1 MPLHPFPQPLTALRY
16 SRAMQVPL
24 FEPYRWGRTEDW
36 TVARAFVM
44 ADRGVGMRGRSAA
57 APRLSRSNVKRCIKH
72 LSTTLPCATNPPLR
86 SSRRSRRRAE
96 WPGWRDS
103 RALPPP
109 LTPFALVPLPSS
121 SPSPPR
127 APPPPPT
134 LTVLTLTPP
143 TPTAPT
149 PPVAL
154 DRLGRPRRY
163 SHLK

>member
-72 LSTTLPCATNPPLR
+72 LSTMEPTVASTTHPMTSVAISAMRRLRVKKSSTRNASVNESATDVHAVDLACAIVATVRNCFDTMKG
-86 SSRRSRRRAE
+86 A
-96 WPGWRDS
+96 PGQ
-103 RALPPP
+103 
-109 LTPFALVPLPSS
+109 
-121 SPSPPR
+121 
-127 APPPPPT
+127 
-134 LTVLTLTPP
+134 
-143 TPTAPT
+143 
-149 PPVAL
+149 
-154 DRLGRPRRY
+154 G
-163 SHLK
+163 KG

>member
-72 LSTTLPCATNPPLR
+72 LSTTLPTGRPVEAGG
-86 SSRRSRRRAE
+86 AE

-163 SHLK
+163 IHLK